1 MNILPWIY
9 AARIKTLVASVV
21 PVISSSIILPQIT
34 TVNIG
39 LLSLTLIAAIIIQVV
54 TNYINDL
61 YDFLKGADNNRIG
74 PARMLQSGKISEK
87 QMKRAIV
94 ILFMVGIVVGI
105 PLAIKG
111 GWIIV
116 IIGLSAFLFAYLYT
130 AGPFALA
137 YNGLGDVFVF
147 IYFGLIA
154 VSGSYYLQIEQVSM
168 GCIYLGISI
177 GCKNVLLLLVN
188 NIRDYKSDL
197 KCSKNTLIVK
207 YGLFFGKAYAI
218 TTLLTSYVVMF
229 FLSTS
234 LSNNAVFY
242 MALVSIPLSINIV
255 VDILYKEPKYLGSVL
270 GKVVSLLALDCALL
284 YIGQL
289 L

>member
-34 TVNIG
+34 PVNIG
-39 LLSLTLIAAIIIQVV
+39 LLSLTLVAAIIIQVV

-87 QMKRAIV
+87 QMKRAIF

-154 VSGSYYLQIEQVSM
+154 VSGSYYLQTEQVSM
-168 GCIYLGISI
+168 SCIYLGISI

-207 YGLFFGKAYAI
+207 HGLFFGKAYAI

-242 MALVSIPLSINIV
+242 MALVSIPLSINII

>member
-34 TVNIG
+34 PVNIR

-87 QMKRAIV
+87 QMKRAIF

-154 VSGSYYLQIEQVSM
+154 VSGSYYLQTEQVSM

-207 YGLFFGKAYAI
+207 HGLFFGKAYAI

-234 LSNNAVFY
+234 LSNNSVFY
-242 MALVSIPLSINIV
+242 MALVSIPLSINII
-255 VDILYKEPKYLGSVL
+255 VDILYKEPKHLGSVL

>member
-34 TVNIG
+34 PVNIG

-87 QMKRAIV
+87 QMKRAIF

-154 VSGSYYLQIEQVSM
+154 VSGSYYLQTEQVSM

-207 YGLFFGKAYAI
+207 HGLFFGKAYAI

-242 MALVSIPLSINIV
+242 MALVSIPLSINII
-255 VDILYKEPKYLGSVL
+255 VDILYKEPKYLSSVL
-270 GKVVSLLALDCALL
+270 GKVVSLLALDCVLL

>member
-34 TVNIG
+34 PVNIG

-61 YDFLKGADNNRIG
+61 YDFLKGADNNRVG
-74 PARMLQSGKISEK
+74 PDRMLQSGKISEK
-87 QMKRAIV
+87 QMKRAV
-94 ILFMVGIVVGI
+94 LILFMIGIIVGI

-154 VSGSYYLQIEQVSM
+154 VSGSYYLQTEQVSM
-168 GCIYLGISI
+168 SCIYLGISI

-207 YGLFFGKAYAI
+207 YGLFFGKAYAV
-218 TTLLTSYVVMF
+218 TTLLISYVVMF

-242 MALVSIPLSINIV
+242 MALVSIPLSINIII
-255 VDILYKEPKYLGSVL
+255 DILYKEPKHLSSVL

>member
-34 TVNIG
+34 PVNIG

-177 GCKNVLLLLVN
+177 GCKNVLLLIVN

>member
-34 TVNIG
+34 PVNIR

-74 PARMLQSGKISEK
+74 PVRMLQSGKISEK
-87 QMKRAIV
+87 QMKRAIF

-154 VSGSYYLQIEQVSM
+154 VSGSYYLQTEQVSM

-207 YGLFFGKAYAI
+207 HGLFFGKAYAI

-234 LSNNAVFY
+234 LSNNSVFY
-242 MALVSIPLSINIV
+242 MALVSIPLSINII
-255 VDILYKEPKYLGSVL
+255 VDILYKEPKHLGSVL